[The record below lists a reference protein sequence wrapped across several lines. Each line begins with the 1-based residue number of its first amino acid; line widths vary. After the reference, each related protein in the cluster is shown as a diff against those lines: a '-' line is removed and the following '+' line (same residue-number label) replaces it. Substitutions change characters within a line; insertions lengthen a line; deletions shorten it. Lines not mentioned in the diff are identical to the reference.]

1 MEAVTRIPPVRREKR
16 AFDPP
21 PPAPA
26 ATKPEVPDV
35 DTQRA
40 IIFDN
45 RPRSGGNSPQCE
57 DGNYRVKLV
66 SVTEDDN
73 PFHAK
78 DGKSAR
84 TRRVWRFT
92 VVTDD
97 LGGELRYYSSLSF
110 GPRLEQ
116 ALAALGVRLAKND
129 TTTVDPNDLIGREC
143 NARLENVQTERG
155 TYPRIKQLFP
165 ILS

>member
-1 MEAVTRIPPVRREKR
+1 MEAVTRIPPLRREKMR
-16 AFDPP
+16 FDPP

-26 ATKPEVPDV
+26 TPKAEVPAV

-40 IIFDN
+40 IVFDN
-45 RPRSGGNSPQCE
+45 RPRSGGNSPQCD

-66 SVTEDDN
+66 SVIEEEN

-78 DGKSAR
+78 DEKSAR
-84 TRRVWRFT
+84 TRVWRFT

-129 TTTVDPNDLIGREC
+129 TTTVDPNELIGREC
-143 NARLENVQTERG
+143 NARLENLQTERG